1 MNEKIAADVC
11 EVEFK
16 RLCVAR
22 RIECDETAMT
32 VNERESFSE
41 SKAKLL
47 RMMSR
52 GELVITPAPENNA
65 VFTPPG
71 GKPITFYKATGATL
85 MAQDGF
91 GPHDNVGRVT
101 AVATEMTKS
110 IPGELSKLDLEDFRA
125 VTAITNFFFTR

>member
-1 MNEKIAADVC
+1 MSDKIAAEVC

-22 RIECDETAMT
+22 RIDCDETAMT
-32 VNERESFSE
+32 PDERKSFGE
-41 SKAKLL
+41 AKAKIL
-47 RMMSR
+47 RLMMR
-52 GELVITPAPENNA
+52 GELKVGPAPDTLP

-91 GPHDNVGRVT
+91 GPHDHVGRVT
-101 AVATEMTKS
+101 SVATEMTKS
-110 IPGELSKLDLEDFRA
+110 TPGDLSKLDLEDFRS
-125 VTAITNFFFTR
+125 VSDITNFFFTR